1 MKLCF
6 AAISTLCKDKVRV
19 KPELK
24 LTVSL
29 ALTGVPSAADN
40 GNNEKSTHST
50 PGAMNKRHLKNFKNH

>member
-1 MKLCF
+1 M
-6 AAISTLCKDKVRV
+6 

-40 GNNEKSTHST
+40 GNNEKCTYSTL
-50 PGAMNKRHLKNFKNH
+50 GAMNKKAPEKL